1 VFPSTTGSVLDADN
15 LRRRV
20 LKPAARRAGVPWA
33 GFHTFRHTCA
43 TTLFHR
49 GVNPKQ
55 AQVWLGHHS
64 PAFTL
69 AVYTHLLSG
78 DLPDVDLLGGGNG
91 EATSPTEISGNDEPA
106 GEAQTRMVPRS
117 GSPGLA
123 FPSVS

>member
-1 VFPSTTGSVLDADN
+1 VLDADN

-20 LKPAARRAGVPWA
+20 LKPAARRAGVAWK

-78 DLPDVDLLGGGNG
+78 DPPDVDLLEGGNTA
-91 EATSPTEISGNDEPA
+91 ATRPTEPGRNGDRAEGA
-106 GEAQTRMVPRS
+106 ETRMAPRP
-117 GSPGLA
+117 GSPELA
-123 FPSVS
+123 IPSVS